1 MRCGVWGVT
10 QFETITMY
18 MTYVQ
23 PTPTHVWKTMS
34 SAKPTLSNETTPYL
48 CGEWGSGGI
57 IQF

>member
-23 PTPTHVWKTMS
+23 PTPTHVWKPMS
-34 SAKPTLSNETTPYL
+34 SAKPTFSNETTPYL
-48 CGEWGSGGI
+48 CGEWRGGGR
-57 IQF
+57 

>member
-10 QFETITMY
+10 QFETSTMY

-34 SAKPTLSNETTPYL
+34 SAKPTLSKETTPYL
-48 CGEWGSGGI
+48 CGEWGSGGR
-57 IQF
+57 